1 MYCGNNK
8 TARTSQNNIACA
20 LLNLLEEKPFSRIS
34 VSELCKAA
42 GISRQTFYSLFK
54 SKDNVITYIFQENYC
69 YSPGENTKGFEG
81 QDSLHQLCLGYS
93 SYIIR
98 QADFIRLLVE
108 NNIIYLMYDGPLES
122 FSCCDCFL
130 PHIMG
135 DQRSYAASFYAGSMT
150 GIARTYIEQGE
161 VLSQKELEEL
171 TLSLFQ
177 NGFLYE

>member
-8 TARTSQNNIACA
+8 TARTSQKNIACA
-20 LLNLLEEKPFSRIS
+20 LLELLEEKPFSRIS

-42 GISRQTFYSLFK
+42 GISRQTFYSLFE

-69 YSPGENTKGFEG
+69 YSPEKDAEDFDGT
-81 QDSLHQLCLGYS
+81 DSLHQLCLGYS

-108 NNIIYLMYDGPLES
+108 NNIIYLMYDGLLES

-130 PHIMG
+130 PHIQG

-161 VLSQKELEEL
+161 VLSQKELEDL
-171 TLSLFQ
+171 TLSLFH
-177 NGFLYE
+177 NGFLY

>member
-8 TARTSQNNIACA
+8 TARTSQKNIACA
-20 LLNLLEEKPFSRIS
+20 LLDLLKEKPFSRIS
-34 VSELCKAA
+34 VSELCKEA

-54 SKDNVITYIFQENYC
+54 SKDNVITYIFQEDYC
-69 YSPGENTKGFEG
+69 YSPEDSTGDPDGL
-81 QDSLHQLCLGYS
+81 DSLHQLCLGYS

-98 QADFIRLLVE
+98 QTDFIRMLVE
-108 NNIIYLMYDGPLES
+108 NNIIYLMYDGLLES
-122 FSCCDCFL
+122 FSGCDCFL
-130 PHIMG
+130 PQVMG

-161 VLSQKELEEL
+161 VLSQKELESL

-177 NGFLYE
+177 NGFL